1 MRTLL
6 RKLGGWWY
14 DRSPRRIPDLVG
26 DVERLFDMHR
36 ELQSEVAAATA
47 VVDRFVAPRLAAK
60 EVLDA
65 LSHLPDAEALALLE
79 QAIKQRK
86 AEGAL

>member
-6 RKLGGWWY
+6 VNLSNWWY

-36 ELQSEVAAATA
+36 ELQSEVAATNAII
-47 VVDRFVAPRLAAK
+47 DRFVGPRLVAK
-60 EVLDA
+60 ELLDR
-65 LSHLPDAEALALLE
+65 LSHLSAEEAATAIE
-79 QAIKQRK
+79 QAIERLKT
-86 AEGAL
+86 EGAK